1 MENKEVVDAQAML
14 IKDNPLRVAYI
25 GAGPIDWYADLG
37 DPESVAD
44 ASIINDAAWSN
55 ANVGVTLT
63 IAGDS
68 EEGALYWEA
77 DYDWTKD
84 ILITANLASGGGDG
98 GDGFF
103 IYFGASAGQVSTGA
117 GSGSINVF
125 IDEFNSDSVKVY
137 NGDTLVSTY
146 SFGSTMDTGEFRN
159 WQILHQYN
167 GGDRTVQFFCNGV
180 HICKL
185 ETGAWTQGGNLVG
198 VSAFTGT
205 ANNAHYC
212 RAFSVKFAGP
222 FIAMN
227 A

>member
-25 GAGPIDWYADLG
+25 GAEPIDWYADLG

-44 ASIINDAAWSN
+44 ASIINDAAWSDED
-55 ANVGVTLT
+55 VGVTLT
-63 IAGDS
+63 TAS
-68 EEGALYWEA
+68 ENENGALYWDA

-84 ILITANLASGGGDG
+84 ILVTATLASGGGDG
-98 GDGFF
+98 GDGFLV
-103 IYFGASAGQVSTGA
+103 YFGASDGMVGPETGY
-117 GSGSINVF
+117 GSISVF
-125 IDEFNSDSVKVY
+125 IDEYNSDSVKVY
-137 NGDTLVSTY
+137 NGNSLVSTY

-167 GGDRTVQFFCNGV
+167 GGSRTLQVLCNGV

-185 ETGAWTQGGNLVG
+185 ATGAWTQGGNLVG
-198 VSAFTGT
+198 VSAYTGS
-205 ANNAHYC
+205 ADNLHYC